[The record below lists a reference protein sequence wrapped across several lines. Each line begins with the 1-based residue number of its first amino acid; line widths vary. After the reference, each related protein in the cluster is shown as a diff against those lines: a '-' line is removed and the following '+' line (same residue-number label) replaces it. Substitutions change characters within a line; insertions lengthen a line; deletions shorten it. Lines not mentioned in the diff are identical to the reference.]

1 MGCTDHIKSRRTR
14 DVSGRLKPREP
25 VSPPGSEGG
34 QNLAPQ
40 ALGAQRFKA
49 RGHGNASSQSANV
62 DAVAEP
68 SASTARRRKMASSQ
82 SPTQSNDGR
91 SYEQYMRSSPGR
103 KLVDDPDS
111 APPKPTQQESDQ
123 NDRAPQK
130 DSEDDDSDVVRLDFD
145 AVRSTDKTVSSLHTE
160 SSAIDFGPLSRVR
173 DMASQQSPA
182 FPHLP
187 ETPAPPQNPFRNSRS
202 QLLAPSQLFGIS
214 SAVKQGSPTS
224 SRPSPHDFHQAN
236 SISPNPPFV
245 SSPLKDRGLR
255 STPVANFTSSP
266 GTFPRTN
273 SNDVDEP
280 PSSPPGTTS
289 SRTPAVPDFQSSRLR
304 ATAAPEPMSTYEPMR
319 KSQERRSNS
328 LARSPPE
335 SSEDEDDSIARKR
348 KAKLRKEAAL
358 KKLTEISFVPPTK
371 SDDVEVPSTNQ
382 RRRRKEAE
390 GYLAQCHGSPSG
402 VSGDEETVA
411 NSQTQ
416 RQAVVKE
423 TILPNE
429 ESTQSDAGDDAEP
442 SSIPDT
448 APTMPMPRLS
458 PGLVLTQRL
467 DQGTS
472 GDAIPETS
480 PAMPREKNQGGNRQA
495 SSETPLKVA
504 KSTANF
510 KSSPPAFSTR
520 SKKAHAHGSS
530 SSLSN
535 LATTPVVSASTTPLG
550 DSSRIEESVEKAAFV
565 PDLSPFPVQAKGK
578 RRGAAGKLS
587 RLSTRSTESL
597 RVSARHNRR
606 MSNSTDELS
615 RSAAT
620 TPTFE
625 QSLRMSRT
633 SMTKSSR
640 TSKANVSSRGPKLFE
655 GMAFAISFQSRKPG
669 ETNDQYSTR
678 MEFAGIIESRVKQ
691 AGGKV
696 LDVGFDQL
704 FDLPTGTSGGSP
716 SGPSNLDQ
724 TMSLTEAGR
733 ATGFTALIADGHSR
747 KVKYMQA
754 LALGLPCIAA
764 RWVTSC
770 LDQGEITDWTPY
782 LLCAGQ
788 STFLGDAI
796 RSRSLVPYD
805 ASTARLANV
814 VDSRPKFLLGS
825 RILLVVKKALEGKKM
840 AYVFLARVLGA
851 SVTRVFSIEEA
862 KAEAKAA
869 EDAGNPFDWVYVDGK
884 EDAGDLVAGTAA
896 ASSGGGKK
904 RKRPSTTAQTAGE
917 PAAKKIRTLSDELV
931 IQSLI
936 LGRMIED
943 GEMEV

>member
-1 MGCTDHIKSRRTR
+1 M
-14 DVSGRLKPREP
+14 
-25 VSPPGSEGG
+25 SPPGSEKG
-34 QNLAPQ
+34 QNPSPQ
-40 ALGAQRFKA
+40 ALGRRRLKA
-49 RGHGNASSQSANV
+49 RGDGNTSSQSANA
-62 DAVAEP
+62 DAVAES
-68 SASTARRRKMASSQ
+68 SASTAKRRKMASSQ

-111 APPKPTQQESDQ
+111 APLEPTQQESVQ
-123 NDRAPQK
+123 NDNAPQ
-130 DSEDDDSDVVRLDFD
+130 DDEEDDDSDLVRLDFD
-145 AVRSTDKTVSSLHTE
+145 AVRSTEKTASSTHTE
-160 SSAIDFGPLSRVR
+160 SSAVDFGPLSRVR

-182 FPHLP
+182 FPRLP
-187 ETPAPPQNPFRNSRS
+187 ETPAPPQNPFRKSRS

-224 SRPSPHDFHQAN
+224 SRPSPDDFHQAN
-236 SISPNPPFV
+236 SISPNPPFI

-266 GTFPRTN
+266 GTFSRTV
-273 SNDVDEP
+273 SNDAEET
-280 PSSPPGTTS
+280 PSSPLGTTS
-289 SRTPAVPDFQSSRLR
+289 SKTPVVPDSQNSRLR
-304 ATAAPEPMSTYEPMR
+304 TRAAPEPMSTYEPMH

-328 LARSPPE
+328 LARSAPE
-335 SSEDEDDSIARKR
+335 SSEDENDSIVRKR

-358 KKLTEISFVPPTK
+358 KKLTEISLAPPTK

-390 GYLAQCHGSPSG
+390 NYLAQCHGSPSEAPDG
-402 VSGDEETVA
+402 EETVA
-411 NSQTQ
+411 DSQAKRT
-416 RQAVVKE
+416 AVVEKI
-423 TILPNE
+423 TLPDE
-429 ESTQSDAGDDAEP
+429 DSTQSDAGDDVET

-448 APTMPMPRLS
+448 APEMPMPRMS
-458 PGLVLTQRL
+458 PAPVLTQRL

-480 PAMPREKNQGGNRQA
+480 PAMPREKDQA
-495 SSETPLKVA
+495 ANKPATSETPLEGA
-504 KSTANF
+504 KSTPNF

-520 SKKAHAHGSS
+520 SKRARAHGSS

-535 LATTPVVSASTTPLG
+535 LVTTPVFSASTTPVSG
-550 DSSRIEESVEKAAFV
+550 SSKIGESAEKAAFV
-565 PDLSPFPVQAKGK
+565 PDSSPFPVQAKGK
-578 RRGAAGKLS
+578 RREAVGKLS
-587 RLSTRSTESL
+587 RLSTKSTESL
-597 RVSARHNRR
+597 RVSARHSRR

-633 SMTKSSR
+633 SMMKSSR
-640 TSKANVSSRGPKLFE
+640 TSKANLSSRGPKVFE

-678 MEFAGIIESRVKQ
+678 MEFAATVERRIKQ
-691 AGGKV
+691 AGGRV

-716 SGPSNLDQ
+716 SDPSNLDQ
-724 TMSLTEAGR
+724 AISLTEAGR
-733 ATGFTALIADGHSR
+733 VTGFTALIADGHSR

-754 LALGLPCIAA
+754 LALGLPCIAS

-770 LDQGEITDWTPY
+770 LDRGEITDWTPY

-788 STFLGDAI
+788 SAFLGDAI

-805 ASTARLANV
+805 ASTARLADV
-814 VDSRPKFLLGS
+814 VESRSKFLQGS

-851 SVTRVFSIEEA
+851 SVTRVFSVEEA

-869 EDAGNPFDWVYVDGK
+869 EDAGKPFDWVYVDGK
-884 EDAGDLVAGTAA
+884 DDAGDLVAGTGT

-904 RKRPSTTAQTAGE
+904 RKRASAAAQTVGE
-917 PAAKKIRTLSDELV
+917 PVAKKIRTLSDELV

-936 LGRMIED
+936 LGRMIEE
-943 GEMEV
+943 GEMEG